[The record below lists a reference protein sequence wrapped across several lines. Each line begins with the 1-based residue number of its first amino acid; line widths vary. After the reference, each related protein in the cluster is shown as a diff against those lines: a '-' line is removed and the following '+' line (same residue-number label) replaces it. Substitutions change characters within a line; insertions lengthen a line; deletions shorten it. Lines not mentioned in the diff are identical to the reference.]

1 MSMYRCVRSRV
12 YSNGQV
18 SESFACKLGV
28 RQGECLS
35 PFLFAV
41 YVNDLEYNMR
51 NTGAGVTVNDMKIF
65 LHLYA
70 DDAVIFSET
79 PTGLQSGIN
88 ELQKYCER
96 WKLTLNTTKSRI
108 VVFRKGNRPVS
119 FQWKYDE
126 DNLESVSKIKYL
138 GLMISS
144 NGSFNQ
150 TQITV
155 AEQANKATF
164 ALHIRLNDFRNI
176 KPHEMMTLFD
186 RYISPI
192 LNYGC
197 EVWGFHKAPNIER
210 VHLNFCK
217 RILQV
222 KRTTQN
228 DFSYDELGRYPM
240 FVCRQIRIIKYW
252 LNIVSG
258 RKAPMGQNQI
268 GWERLDNYCL
278 NVALGKHGT
287 TRESAIRKYL

>member
-1 MSMYRCVRSRV
+1 MWLKNRPHEFSSSC
-12 YSNGQV
+12 NKTKQIDT
-18 SESFACKLGV
+18 LGV
-28 RQGECLS
+28 LHIM
-35 PFLFAV
+35 
-41 YVNDLEYNMR
+41 YVEHFSLKSSCN
-51 NTGAGVTVNDMKIF
+51 
-65 LHLYA
+65 HHA

-96 WKLTLNTTKSRI
+96 WKLTLNTTKSLI
-108 VVFRKGNRPVS
+108 VVFRKGNQPVS

-155 AEQANKATF
+155 VEQENKAMF
-164 ALHIRLNDFRNI
+164 ALHKCLNDFRNI
-176 KPHEMMTLFD
+176 NPHEMMTLFD

-197 EVWGFHKAPNIER
+197 KVWGLHKAPNIER

-228 DFSYDELGRYPM
+228 DFIYSELGR
-240 FVCRQIRIIKYW
+240 
-252 LNIVSG
+252 
-258 RKAPMGQNQI
+258 
-268 GWERLDNYCL
+268 
-278 NVALGKHGT
+278 
-287 TRESAIRKYL
+287 

>member
-1 MSMYRCVRSRV
+1 MSMYRCVRSKV

-65 LHLYA
+65 LLLYA

-96 WKLTLNTTKSRI
+96 WKLPLNTTKYRI

-150 TQITV
+150 TRITV

-164 ALHIRLNDFRNI
+164 ALYKRLNDFRNI
-176 KPHEMMTLFD
+176 NPHEMMTLFD

-197 EVWGFHKAPNIER
+197 EVWGFHKAPNTER
-210 VHLNFCK
+210 VHLKF
-217 RILQV
+217 LQE
-222 KRTTQN
+222 N
-228 DFSYDELGRYPM
+228 S
-240 FVCRQIRIIKYW
+240 
-252 LNIVSG
+252 SG
-258 RKAPMGQNQI
+258 
-268 GWERLDNYCL
+268 
-278 NVALGKHGT
+278 
-287 TRESAIRKYL
+287 